1 MSEVSQYH
9 VSYLGEIIMINS
21 LYYPT
26 RITFSMTSSN
36 ILVQLNHIFV
46 RGKILGVESRDIE
59 ENLVIP
65 LSRPYTEVDKFI
77 EKEGSLMRTVSPN
90 QMPSNTFFNN
100 INTTTNSL
108 NLLESMNIKKFG
120 LASRI
125 KRSDMPGHSTGELS
139 SSGASSFQFKNTLT
153 REDNG
158 NQSQANPFLD
168 SSNLQLKG
176 SVKLLIVSY

>member
-1 MSEVSQYH
+1 M
-9 VSYLGEIIMINS
+9 
-21 LYYPT
+21 
-26 RITFSMTSSN
+26 
-36 ILVQLNHIFV
+36 QLNHIFV

-77 EKEGSLMRTVSPN
+77 EKEGSLMRTASPN

-100 INTTTNSL
+100 INTTSKSL
-108 NLLESMNIKKFG
+108 NLLESLNIKKFG

-125 KRSDMPGHSTGELS
+125 KRSDMPGFSTGELS
-139 SSGASSFQFKNTLT
+139 GSGASSFQFKNTLT
-153 REDNG
+153 REDNDSG
-158 NQSQANPFLD
+158 ASSFQFKNTLTLEDKGIQSQTNPFLD

-176 SVKLLIVSY
+176 SVNLLIVSF